1 MCNSILDTKIEKKLS
16 VAVKSATMARVL
28 LLPAGFFKKYS
39 SGELS
44 KRLESMD
51 KLSKLL
57 QDTIMNTGLTAVFSI
72 VYVLQI
78 IGYSKPLAVTAVVI
92 LLLNLLYTL
101 ISSILQL
108 GYSRR
113 RLGAEAKLN
122 GMVFALFSGIQK
134 IKLSGSEK
142 RMFGRWAKKYRESAD
157 LEYNPPLILKI
168 APVFN
173 VIFTFGN
180 LLVLY
185 YVAAVNHVSA
195 ADYIAFTASY
205 GMVSTAVM
213 GLAGITN
220 VISDIKPVME
230 MVEPILTTLPEI
242 EEKKKVVT
250 KINGSIELSNISF
263 QYSPDGPEDTG

>member
-1 MCNSILDTKIEKKLS
+1 MLPGICREVRALQILSGTCLLYTS
-16 VAVKSATMARVL
+16 RVL

-157 LEYNPPLILKI
+157 LELSLIHI
-168 APVFN
+168 WFPQEHRCRDAP
-173 VIFTFGN
+173 
-180 LLVLY
+180 
-185 YVAAVNHVSA
+185 HSR
-195 ADYIAFTASY
+195 
-205 GMVSTAVM
+205 
-213 GLAGITN
+213 
-220 VISDIKPVME
+220 
-230 MVEPILTTLPEI
+230 
-242 EEKKKVVT
+242 
-250 KINGSIELSNISF
+250 
-263 QYSPDGPEDTG
+263 